1 MAFSTTANQID
12 LNNLTVGSLLIPGR
26 EETPSHPSSVT
37 ESWHDGVCWTRSG
50 PAVSSSHPGSL
61 TSHSKTRGLTSQLN
75 STCSREHEYFCIL
88 PPELFR
94 RGLIEPCIKYNHGN
108 FKQQN
113 ARILMK
119 KRHSPSKWKF
129 NISNIFLHKYFMF
142 SSKRVPAGCP
152 DNFQHQTCKYNLK
165 KTQSFISPRYKKK
178 NTKKQVNIS
187 NQLKPCNLV

>member
-26 EETPSHPSSVT
+26 EETPSHPRSIT

-50 PAVSSSHPGSL
+50 PAVSRSHPGSL

-94 RGLIEPCIKYNHGN
+94 RGLIELCIKYNHGN
-108 FKQQN
+108 FKQLN

-119 KRHSPSKWKF
+119 KDALLPNESLIYPIYSCTSISCSAVRQSQQVAQT
-129 NISNIFLHKYFMF
+129 ISN
-142 SSKRVPAGCP
+142 
-152 DNFQHQTCKYNLK
+152 
-165 KTQSFISPRYKKK
+165 
-178 NTKKQVNIS
+178 TKHAS
-187 NQLKPCNLV
+187 TT